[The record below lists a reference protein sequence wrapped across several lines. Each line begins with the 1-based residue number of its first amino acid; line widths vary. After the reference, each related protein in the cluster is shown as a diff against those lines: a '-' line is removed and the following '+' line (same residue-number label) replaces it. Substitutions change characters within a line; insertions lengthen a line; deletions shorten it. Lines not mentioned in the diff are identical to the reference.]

1 MKTMF
6 MFQVVAE
13 FPGTLREHGAS
24 QSRTRRTSFG
34 TNLITI
40 ASRLR
45 RRQQSVGYRFTR

>member
-1 MKTMF
+1 MKTIL
-6 MFQVVAE
+6 QATAR

-34 TNLITI
+34 TKLITI

-45 RRQQSVGYRFTR
+45 RRQTSVGYRFNSII